1 VTASLSTPGI
11 VTTRVSEWFARE
23 LDHVVPPLEFDLIG
37 GGNSNIT
44 YRVTDAHG
52 RQFVLRRPPLSQ
64 VLPTAH
70 DMRREYRVLSALS
83 STDVP
88 VPAPL
93 AFCEDEHVTD
103 APFYVMEYVDGAVIH
118 DLTAARSALSET
130 SRATLG
136 DELIDVLA
144 DIHSVPVTPSGLD
157 GYGRRSGYVE
167 RQLRRWMNQWQESS
181 TRPLPE
187 IQAVHA
193 ELLRLV
199 PSEMDATLI
208 HGDFGIHNV
217 LVDHQGHIRAV
228 LDWELSTLGDPRAD
242 LGQLIARWTPL
253 SPEFGP
259 IEPPASTLPGFPSAE
274 HLVRRY
280 GERSPDGI
288 VAIDY
293 FVALAYW
300 KLACIAGGVYARF
313 RGGAMATEHANVEEL
328 WAMTVGNAAAAAMK
342 VETLKG

>member
-1 VTASLSTPGI
+1 VSTPGI
-11 VTTRVSEWFARE
+11 VTENVSEWFVRE
-23 LDHVVPPLEFDLIG
+23 LDNVVLPLEFDLIG

-44 YRVTDAHG
+44 YRVTDAHR

-70 DMRREYRVLSALS
+70 DMRREYRVLRALS
-83 STDVP
+83 STNVP

-93 AFCEDEHVTD
+93 AFCEDDHVTD

-118 DLTAARSALSET
+118 DLSAAPSLLSET

-136 DELIDVLA
+136 DELVDVLA
-144 DIHSVPVTPSGLD
+144 DIHAVPVTPSGLD

-167 RQLRRWMNQWQESS
+167 RQLRRWMNQWNESS

-187 IQAVHA
+187 IEAVHA
-193 ELLRLV
+193 ALLQRI
-199 PSEMDATLI
+199 PTEMEATLI

-217 LVDHQGHIRAV
+217 LVDHDGHIRAV

-253 SPEFGP
+253 GPESGA

-274 HLVRRY
+274 HLIRRY
-280 GERSPDGI
+280 GERSPEGI

-313 RGGAMATEHANVEEL
+313 SGGAMATRHANVEEL
-328 WAMTVGNAAAAAMK
+328 WAMTVASAAAAAMK
-342 VETLKG
+342 IETLEE